1 MTPEG
6 CRSAADVDAL
16 AEALFH
22 APDLGARE
30 GVVHVLALADEGEAR
45 PRTDHRRGMEQN
57 ESGISW
63 CAGFDD
69 GIGQN
74 RG

>member
-45 PRTDHRRGMEQN
+45 LRNVRG
-57 ESGISW
+57 
-63 CAGFDD
+63 
-69 GIGQN
+69 
-74 RG
+74 